1 MATSSITANF
11 AIKDADEAKRFVAA
25 YLSTEHSSSPIVRKS
40 SFKFIS
46 GVENLR
52 RQIARAQS
60 RTKV

>member
-40 SFKFIS
+40 SFKFVS

-52 RQIARAQS
+52 RQIS
-60 RTKV
+60 S